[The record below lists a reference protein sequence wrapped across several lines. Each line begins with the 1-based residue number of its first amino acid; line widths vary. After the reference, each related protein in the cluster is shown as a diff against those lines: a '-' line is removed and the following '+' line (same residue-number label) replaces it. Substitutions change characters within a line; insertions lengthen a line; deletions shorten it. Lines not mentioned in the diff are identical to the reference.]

1 MSFTFRISKSRL
13 IALNVPPF
21 TSTPYQ
27 QTDNPLKQKAR
38 LPASF
43 FLNTKFIPAGD
54 TYFILCALCS
64 MLSSILSYLYSRATQ
79 VILSNSPS

>member
-1 MSFTFRISKSRL
+1 MSFTFRISNSRL
-13 IALNVPPF
+13 ITLNVPPF

-43 FLNTKFIPAGD
+43 ISLFD
-54 TYFILCALCS
+54 
-64 MLSSILSYLYSRATQ
+64 
-79 VILSNSPS
+79 